1 MIKICSVAFLSLLLS
16 ASSLF
21 AQTKTFAGADYS
33 QGIVF
38 VMENNQMVWKHKA
51 PDSNDLWILPNGNI
65 LFTTGHGVLE
75 MTRQNDTIFHYESK
89 SPVFACQRLKNG
101 WIRRQLYTTPI
112 KWLVVMQVMSVVL
125 EIKVLT
131 LQSVHSGVIEL
142 MVLMHK

>member
-1 MIKICSVAFLSLLLS
+1 MIKICSIAFLSLLLS

-101 WIRRQLYTTPI
+101 NTFVGEMCYRTDAGDISQREDCERNLHPAERREGWRIRI
-112 KWLVVMQVMSVVL
+112 
-125 EIKVLT
+125 
-131 LQSVHSGVIEL
+131 HA
-142 MVLMHK
+142 

>member
-1 MIKICSVAFLSLLLS
+1 MIKICSIAFLSLLLS

-75 MTRQNDTIFHYESK
+75 MTVRTIPFSIMN
-89 SPVFACQRLKNG
+89 Q
-101 WIRRQLYTTPI
+101 
-112 KWLVVMQVMSVVL
+112 
-125 EIKVLT
+125 KVRSLPAN
-131 LQSVHSGVIEL
+131 V
-142 MVLMHK
+142 

>member
-51 PDSNDLWILPNGNI
+51 PDSMICGYCLTAISSSHRTRSARNDPSERYHFPL
-65 LFTTGHGVLE
+65 
-75 MTRQNDTIFHYESK
+75 
-89 SPVFACQRLKNG
+89 
-101 WIRRQLYTTPI
+101 
-112 KWLVVMQVMSVVL
+112 
-125 EIKVLT
+125 
-131 LQSVHSGVIEL
+131 
-142 MVLMHK
+142 